1 MLTTGFLSK
10 SLDRKGQSIVE
21 ISLITPLLLI
31 ALYVPADF
39 AIAYLTAHLT
49 QNAVRDAARIGAASK
64 NPFDVTAA
72 MAITNDALNRMP
84 ARLNSKAATVKYY
97 ADGTPNCMQFVE
109 VTGQGNYEYFFYKIM
124 RLVGATVPNA
134 TTITRRSRMRYE
146 YQPDANS
153 TLCATVTVTSPPPS

>member
-64 NPFDVTAA
+64 NPFDAAAGTA
-72 MAITNDALNRMP
+72 IRIEALNRMP
-84 ARLNSKAATVKYY
+84 ARLSSKAATVKYFSG
-97 ADGTPNCMQFVE
+97 ANCTQFVE
-109 VTGQGNYEYFFYKIM
+109 VTGQGNYDYFFYKIM
-124 RLVGATVPNA
+124 RLVGATVPDA
-134 TTITRRSRMRYE
+134 TTITRISRMRYE
-146 YQPDANS
+146 YQPDGNND
-153 TLCATVTVTSPPPS
+153 TLCATATITSPPAP